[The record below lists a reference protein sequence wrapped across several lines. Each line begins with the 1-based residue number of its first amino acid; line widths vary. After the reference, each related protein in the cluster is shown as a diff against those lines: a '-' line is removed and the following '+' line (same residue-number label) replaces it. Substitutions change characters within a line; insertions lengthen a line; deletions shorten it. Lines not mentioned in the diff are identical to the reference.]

1 MYKYIEKY
9 KPGMNDMIVD
19 IKSNKKLNQVV
30 TELFIKWKKTKYF
43 YCFYHI
49 NLIPSTKRW

>member
-1 MYKYIEKY
+1 MYRYIEKY

-30 TELFIKWKKTKYF
+30 TELFIK
-43 YCFYHI
+43 
-49 NLIPSTKRW
+49 

>member
-1 MYKYIEKY
+1 MYKYIEKC

-30 TELFIKWKKTKYF
+30 TELFIK
-43 YCFYHI
+43 
-49 NLIPSTKRW
+49 